1 MQILEI
7 WKRTNGTTCRLF
19 SFLCCFVLL
28 GGIARGASMEA
39 MSPAAQSSD
48 PSAAPST
55 GWNTVS
61 SSSGEIT
68 VLGAIREVVSDH
80 VAGSPAGLH
89 ILVDGPL
96 GSFDASLGIYFPN
109 EVRQALSN
117 GVPVQITGVVRST
130 NGKDYL
136 FARQLSVAG
145 QQITIRN
152 SKGFLL
158 RNPTAA
164 GSGSKVRSE
173 PNGGIQ

>member
-1 MQILEI
+1 M
-7 WKRTNGTTCRLF
+7 TGATGRL
-19 SFLCCFVLL
+19 SFLIFCGVLL
-28 GGIARGASMEA
+28 GGIAA
-39 MSPAAQSSD
+39 MSAAAQSSD
-48 PSAAPST
+48 PT
-55 GWNTVS
+55 GWNAVS
-61 SSSGEIT
+61 SPSGEIT
-68 VLGAIREVVSDH
+68 VLATIRQVVPDH

-96 GSFDASLGIYFPN
+96 GSFDASLGLYLPN

-164 GSGSKVRSE
+164 GSGSNKVRSE

>member
-1 MQILEI
+1 MQILKI
-7 WKRTNGTTCRLF
+7 WKRTTGATGRL
-19 SFLCCFVLL
+19 SFLLFCGVLL
-28 GGIARGASMEA
+28 GGIAA
-39 MSPAAQSSD
+39 MSAAAQSSD
-48 PSAAPST
+48 PSAVPST
-55 GWNTVS
+55 GWNAVS
-61 SSSGEIT
+61 SSLGEIT
-68 VLGAIREVVSDH
+68 VLGAIRQVVSDH

-96 GSFDASLGIYFPN
+96 GSFDASLGLYLPN

-130 NGKDYL
+130 GGKDYL
-136 FARQLSVAG
+136 FARQLSIAG

-152 SKGFLL
+152 SNGFLL

-164 GSGSKVRSE
+164 GSGSNKVRSE